1 MGTDDSNPR
10 QVSRTSRLHWCCR
23 GWERILQFAL
33 TLWVVRVPLIMTAL
47 GLLILSSAPQAQD
60 LFVEFAH
67 NPLRIPLFL
76 LLLIFVWAMPTH
88 YAARL
93 LLDTDARFQD
103 VVAAQQALGQ
113 ANFIEAVERVV
124 PRALGLLTFVAVLI
138 AIWRSH
144 LNLPIFSDPGDQEAV
159 AATNRVLGW
168 LAVVVILAAFG
179 FLIYT
184 IKRPRNAD
192 TVGLR
197 TLKNL
202 NRRLAPE
209 WNRIS
214 PGLRDQESQD
224 AEASRNVGRF
234 LLVVVFV
241 AFVAIF
247 LWGAD
252 FAARLAPRSMAV
264 PFILGG
270 WLPFLSYLSGAG
282 RQLRAPLIVGLF
294 ALTSLAAVVLGDNH
308 SVRLIDAS
316 STAGRPV
323 DVAPLPLQQA
333 VSLWM
338 RENKCEATP
347 VNCPRP
353 IVVAAAGGAS
363 RAGFFLASII
373 GYFMQEASTHD
384 LDANK
389 VRNRLFAISGVSGGS
404 MGAVMVAAALDAK
417 ADSNDHP
424 CVQSSFKLWWGQ
436 QINNWRD
443 CFETLTSGD
452 FLSADFFGFA
462 FNDMV
467 PFFFRDRA
475 AVLEDTWDHRYRSA
489 VLRADESILSCKGLA
504 CPFLAL
510 RPREGHW
517 IPLLVLNGTSEATGG
532 RIVTTP
538 LAKTY
543 EPASNCPSLLN
554 SSGCTL
560 FVDAD
565 RFHDLLSYEAQP
577 SSWLGAFQRAVL
589 NRNRG
594 HEVLN
599 DVRLDTA
606 ALNSARFPL
615 ISPAGSIRN
624 RNQVIVDRIV
634 DGGYFENYGAL
645 SAKEL
650 ALAIHAIQPALAPV
664 VVVISNDPND
674 LLNQDAEAV
683 MPDIK
688 TKVRALRDTQE
699 KKARAAVDGAE
710 PLTDIVTPIITAA
723 NTRTAHGILGVDEL
737 GSALRQAMPGC
748 QSYMI
753 PVRVWP
759 QPLETSDR
767 PRAVSMSWWL
777 STLVQRHLHQ
787 QTELGKNHNQN
798 APRLQE
804 IWNVMKASSSCTTP
818 VRIPP

>member
-1 MGTDDSNPR
+1 MGTDDLNPR

-202 NRRLAPE
+202 NRRLASE

-234 LLVVVFV
+234 LLLVVFV

-316 STAGRPV
+316 SIAGRPV

-347 VNCPRP
+347 GIRPRP
-353 IVVAAAGGAS
+353 IV
-363 RAGFFLASII
+363 
-373 GYFMQEASTHD
+373 
-384 LDANK
+384 
-389 VRNRLFAISGVSGGS
+389 
-404 MGAVMVAAALDAK
+404 
-417 ADSNDHP
+417 
-424 CVQSSFKLWWGQ
+424 
-436 QINNWRD
+436 
-443 CFETLTSGD
+443 
-452 FLSADFFGFA
+452 
-462 FNDMV
+462 
-467 PFFFRDRA
+467 
-475 AVLEDTWDHRYRSA
+475 
-489 VLRADESILSCKGLA
+489 
-504 CPFLAL
+504 
-510 RPREGHW
+510 
-517 IPLLVLNGTSEATGG
+517 
-532 RIVTTP
+532 
-538 LAKTY
+538 
-543 EPASNCPSLLN
+543 
-554 SSGCTL
+554 
-560 FVDAD
+560 
-565 RFHDLLSYEAQP
+565 
-577 SSWLGAFQRAVL
+577 
-589 NRNRG
+589 
-594 HEVLN
+594 
-599 DVRLDTA
+599 
-606 ALNSARFPL
+606 
-615 ISPAGSIRN
+615 
-624 RNQVIVDRIV
+624 
-634 DGGYFENYGAL
+634 AL
-645 SAKEL
+645 SP
-650 ALAIHAIQPALAPV
+650 QP
-664 VVVISNDPND
+664 
-674 LLNQDAEAV
+674 E
-683 MPDIK
+683 
-688 TKVRALRDTQE
+688 
-699 KKARAAVDGAE
+699 ARAAPVFSWQAS
-710 PLTDIVTPIITAA
+710 
-723 NTRTAHGILGVDEL
+723 
-737 GSALRQAMPGC
+737 SA
-748 QSYMI
+748 
-753 PVRVWP
+753 
-759 QPLETSDR
+759 TSCRR
-767 PRAVSMSWWL
+767 PRPVTLTPTRSGTGCSPYPGSPEARWARSWSPRHSMRRP
-777 STLVQRHLHQ
+777 TAMIIPAC
-787 QTELGKNHNQN
+787 NQ
-798 APRLQE
+798 
-804 IWNVMKASSSCTTP
+804 VSSSGGVNRSTTGAIVSRP
-818 VRIPP
+818 